1 MDLSFHN
8 RTLTISMQVKER
20 IRRTGYTPS
29 GFKVWT
35 AEEDEIVKSLYP
47 LYAEMQ
53 LRFPERSLKALH
65 GRCERLGI
73 AKKLH
78 WWTGAEISKLRR
90 LYPTASR
97 VKIREE
103 FPSGTWRAIEAAA
116 KRHGMRRARRKYKRT
131 GHHLID
137 AILARIEEIGWTLRD
152 LDEESKTGR
161 YFRNGC
167 WRRSKPNYGRLA
179 RAAKALDGRLVVE
192 WAAYN

>member
-1 MDLSFHN
+1 MTAFGRVTLDIKTKAEERGYRGKLFSVTLSYSSNVTVQALEVAMDLSFHN

-78 WWTGAEISKLRR
+78 WWTAAEISKLRR

-97 VKIREE
+97 DLPLNFHPVAIRAPAVLNT
-103 FPSGTWRAIEAAA
+103 PSGA
-116 KRHGMRRARRKYKRT
+116 
-131 GHHLID
+131 
-137 AILARIEEIGWTLRD
+137 
-152 LDEESKTGR
+152 
-161 YFRNGC
+161 
-167 WRRSKPNYGRLA
+167 
-179 RAAKALDGRLVVE
+179 V
-192 WAAYN
+192 

>member
-90 LYPTASR
+90 LYPAASR

-103 FPSGTWRAIEAAA
+103 FPGGTWRAIEAAA
-116 KRHGMRRARRKYKRT
+116 KRHGMSRARRKYKRT

-137 AILARIEEIGWTLRD
+137 AILARIEEIGWTLPD
-152 LDEESKTGR
+152 LDEEARTKK
-161 YFRNGC
+161 YFSNQG
-167 WRRSKPNYGRLA
+167 WRRSRPNIAKIALA
-179 RAAKALDGRLVVE
+179 VKALDGRLGIA
-192 WAAYN
+192 WN